1 VDVGVRELRANLSRW
16 LEKVK
21 EGEVIV
27 VTERGKPIAK
37 IVPQKELSAYDR
49 LVASGAITPAKRPD
63 AWLPERLIKVKG
75 SISELVIEGRGPR

>member
-27 VTERGKPIAK
+27 VTERGKPIAR
-37 IVPQKELSAYDR
+37 IVPDPSRSKFDR
-49 LVASGAITPAKRPD
+49 LVAEGRITPAKKPKGPAPRP
-63 AWLPERLIKVKG
+63 IKAKG
-75 SISELVIEGRGPR
+75 TVSDLVIEHRR